1 MNRKPFRRF
10 FDTLPRFRLD
20 SVQREDVLYTEV
32 GFSATPTTTGFFGVA
47 SPQQNIIEQRD
58 DESSSAG
65 GATTAASTTRGR
77 GEEVV
82 GREPFGGRVS
92 CCCCCANRNP
102 LTKEHVR
109 ERKISGKTQFP
120 HFSLS
125 ARAKLYITRARKRTK
140 WARIVRRI
148 PTRTRTLILAIT
160 RRCC

>member
-1 MNRKPFRRF
+1 MQNVCKVSISPLITHTNTTPEQKTYEYTNVVFSSLIHEPKTVPEIS
-10 FDTLPRFRLD
+10 DTLPRFRLD

-65 GATTAASTTRGR
+65 GARTTASKARGR

-92 CCCCCANRNP
+92 CCCCCCWP
-102 LTKEHVR
+102 TE
-109 ERKISGKTQFP
+109 
-120 HFSLS
+120 
-125 ARAKLYITRARKRTK
+125 
-140 WARIVRRI
+140 I
-148 PTRTRTLILAIT
+148 P
-160 RRCC
+160 